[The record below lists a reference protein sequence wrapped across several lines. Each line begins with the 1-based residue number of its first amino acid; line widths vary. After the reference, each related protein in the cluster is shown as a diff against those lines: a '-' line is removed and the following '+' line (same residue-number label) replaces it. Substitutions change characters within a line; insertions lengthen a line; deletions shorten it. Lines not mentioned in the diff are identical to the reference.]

1 MHFLKIHLNELGTIY
16 PYRRIGIRSAY
27 SGLWWS
33 FEKLMLLLGLMRLDA
48 IYCRAIDLLPGV
60 RKLSPDERSLAATI
74 FRGSLPL
81 DRIRIR
87 EGTNW
92 GTDRGKIVYCSFYII
107 NSYHMLDRQTLI
119 HELVHVWQYR
129 RYGVSYIPRALA
141 AQLTT
146 EGYDYGGLPTM
157 RKMIADEVELKDLN
171 YEQQASLI
179 EDFYAHLYLN
189 KKMLQG
195 IGSGELWEMDKV
207 LHKFFLD
214 IQFRENEFPESL

>member
-1 MHFLKIHLNELGTIY
+1 MHFFKIHLNQLTTNY
-16 PYRRIGIRSAY
+16 PYRQIGIRAVY

-33 FEKLMLLLGLMRLDA
+33 FEKLTLLLGLFRLDA
-48 IYCRAIDLLPGV
+48 LYCQVIDLMPGV
-60 RKLSPDERSLAATI
+60 RKLSPDERRLAATI

-92 GTDRGKIVYCSFYII
+92 GTDRGKIVYCSFYVI
-107 NSYHMLDRQTLI
+107 NSYHVLDRQTLI

-129 RYGVSYIPRALA
+129 KFGVSYIPRALA
-141 AQLTT
+141 AQMTT
-146 EGYDYGGLPTM
+146 QGYHYGGVATM
-157 RKMIADEVELKDLN
+157 RQMISGDATMKALN

-189 KKMLQG
+189 KKMLHG

-207 LHKFFLD
+207 IHKFLLD
-214 IQFRENEFPESL
+214 IKAQEIEYPELS